1 MELFFFYFFAIL
13 IFVSTVMVISVR
25 NPIHSVLFLMLV
37 FCNATG
43 LLLLLGCE
51 YLAFIFVMVYVGAIA
66 VLFLFVVMMLN
77 IKLIEWNEFVL
88 KYLPISGFLWAL
100 VALQMLWI
108 YYKDFQINL
117 GATNAAINWNF
128 ELIKLS
134 NLEVLG
140 TLLYTEFGF
149 SLIIASLVLLVA
161 MVGAIV
167 LTMYSRSSLR
177 RQSIIEQTKVT
188 SLNYIKLY
196 NKDRI

>member
-1 MELFFFYFFAIL
+1 MELFFYYFFSIL
-13 IFVSTVMVISVR
+13 IFISTVMVISVR

-43 LLLLLGCE
+43 LLLLLGCD

-88 KYLPISGFLWAL
+88 KYLPISGFLWVL

-108 YYKDFQINL
+108 YYKDFQINT
-117 GATNAAINWNF
+117 ASFDTINWTHQ
-128 ELIKLS
+128 LVQLT

-140 TLLYTEFGF
+140 GLLYTEFGF
-149 SLIIASLVLLVA
+149 SLVIASLVLLVA

-167 LTMYSRSSLR
+167 LTMYSRSNLK
-177 RQSIIEQTKVT
+177 RQSIMEQTKST
-188 SLNYIKLY
+188 ALSAIKLY
-196 NKDRI
+196 RKDI